1 MNKIV
6 ILIQSYIFWL
16 TWSII
21 TGGIIIIGPVL
32 APIAFT
38 TMPVT
43 VSPEMAQYAYSYAG
57 TLFTLFFIQ
66 YFPIV
71 AGAFL
76 LITILEQFYIFKRW
90 KEHRINVILCEII
103 LLSGNMIWMWLAF
116 KLAPQMESMVMNLE
130 SWNDIS
136 VRESFAG
143 LHSQSQSLAEIGLL
157 ITMILPWLTRIS
169 VFRPSSSAN

>member
-1 MNKIV
+1 MNKIKK
-6 ILIQSYIFWL
+6 LIPSYIFWL
-16 TWSII
+16 AWSII
-21 TGGIIIIGPVL
+21 TGGMVIIGPIL

-43 VSPEMAQYAYSYAG
+43 VSPEITQYAYSYAV

-71 AGAFL
+71 ARAFM
-76 LITILEQFYIFKRW
+76 LIVILEHFYIFKRW
-90 KEHRINVILCEII
+90 KEHRINVILCEIM

-116 KLAPQMESMVMNLE
+116 KLAPQMESMVMNAK

-136 VRESFAG
+136 VRESFSG
-143 LHSQSQSLAEIGLL
+143 FTFTKSG
-157 ITMILPWLTRIS
+157 TC
-169 VFRPSSSAN
+169 

>member
-1 MNKIV
+1 M
-6 ILIQSYIFWL
+6 
-16 TWSII
+16 
-21 TGGIIIIGPVL
+21 

-43 VSPEMAQYAYSYAG
+43 VFPEIAQYAYSYAG
-57 TLFTLFFIQ
+57 TLFTLFFLQ

-76 LITILEQFYIFKRW
+76 LIAILEHFYIFKRW
-90 KEHRINVILCEII
+90 KEHRINVILCEIK
-103 LLSGNMIWMWLAF
+103 LLSGNMIWMCLAF
-116 KLAPQMESMVMNLE
+116 KLAPQMESMVMSVE

-136 VRESFAG
+136 ARESFSG
-143 LHSQSQSLAEIGLL
+143 LHSQSQSLPEIGLL

-169 VFRPSSSAN
+169 VFRPLPSAN

>member
-1 MNKIV
+1 V
-6 ILIQSYIFWL
+6 IKSIQSYIFWL

-21 TGGIIIIGPVL
+21 TGGLIISGPVL

-43 VSPEMAQYAYSYAG
+43 VSPEIAQYAYSYAG
-57 TLFTLFFIQ
+57 TLFTLFFIR

-90 KEHRINVILCEII
+90 KEHRINVILCEIM
-103 LLSGNMIWMWLAF
+103 LLSGNLIWMWLAF

-136 VRESFAG
+136 VRESFSG